1 MHIFTGKIMIYKKLF
16 IRWNKKR
23 DLVGKKHKYVWTDLN
38 YIEQLLILVSTI
50 TGFISIFNFAF
61 LVGIPV
67 GVGSSATGLKV
78 CTITAVIKTYKSMIK
93 KKIKKHDKTVKYYRK
108 NS

>member
-1 MHIFTGKIMIYKKLF
+1 M
-16 IRWNKKR
+16 
-23 DLVGKKHKYVWTDLN
+23 DLN
-38 YIEQLLILVSTI
+38 YIEQLLILISSI

-67 GVGSSATGLKV
+67 VIESSATGLKV
-78 CTITAVIKTYKSMIK
+78 CTITTVIKTYNSMIK
-93 KKIKKHDKTVKYYRK
+93 KKIKKHNKTVKYYRK

>member
-1 MHIFTGKIMIYKKLF
+1 M
-16 IRWNKKR
+16 
-23 DLVGKKHKYVWTDLN
+23 DLN
-38 YIEQLLILVSTI
+38 YIEQLLILISSI

-67 GVGSSATGLKV
+67 GIESSATGLKV
-78 CTITAVIKTYKSMIK
+78 CTITTVIKTYNSMIK
-93 KKIKKHDKTVKYYRK
+93 KKIKKHNKTVKYYRK

>member
-1 MHIFTGKIMIYKKLF
+1 MIYKKLF
-16 IRWNKKR
+16 IRWNKKW

-67 GVGSSATGLKV
+67 GIESSATGLKV
-78 CTITAVIKTYKSMIK
+78 CTITAVIKTYKLMIN

>member
-1 MHIFTGKIMIYKKLF
+1 M
-16 IRWNKKR
+16 
-23 DLVGKKHKYVWTDLN
+23 DLN
-38 YIEQLLILVSTI
+38 YIEQLLILISSI

-67 GVGSSATGLKV
+67 GIESSATGLKV
-78 CTITAVIKTYKSMIK
+78 CTITTVIKTYKSMIK
-93 KKIKKHDKTVKYYRK
+93 KKIKKHNKTVKYNRK